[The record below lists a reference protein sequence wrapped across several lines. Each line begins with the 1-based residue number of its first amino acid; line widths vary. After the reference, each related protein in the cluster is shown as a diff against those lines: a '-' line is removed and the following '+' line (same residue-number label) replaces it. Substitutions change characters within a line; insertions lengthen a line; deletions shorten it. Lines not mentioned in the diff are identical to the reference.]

1 VELEKVPEPYS
12 REEPSTFLEATFRV
26 LDSIARR
33 IVDFMPLGRGVRN
46 LLRSKPEGLI
56 GWEHV
61 REISLA
67 TLELQREKPE
77 AISHYMTEQ
86 YQNMLLDAQ
95 RQVADYTGLRAE
107 GLPSAVEV
115 FGQAEWIDA
124 NIPSFQFLFEPIS
137 DKYVGALG
145 DLGAGQAASAQRF
158 AHSLLTIQVGI
169 IMGYLSRNVLG
180 QFDLSL
186 PEPERGGRLYVV
198 EPNMNRIQMQ
208 MGFDPRE
215 FRQWITLHEVTHSFE
230 FHCNTW
236 LTEHLSSSM
245 QEYLKGINLRGI
257 PRPDIL
263 RNLRQGDIKRG
274 DAMTA
279 GGLISIIST
288 PEQREIL
295 SRLQAIMCVLEG
307 YSNLVMDH
315 VGKELLRTYATMKE
329 RFERRRETRSA
340 AERLF
345 QRLIGIELKLQ
356 QYRLGQ
362 AFAEAVVEKEGITFL
377 NRVWQG
383 PDNMPTMDEIIHSG
397 AWIERM
403 KQA

>member
-1 VELEKVPEPYS
+1 MPEPYS
-12 REEPSTFLEATFRV
+12 REEPSTFLQATFRI

-33 IVDFMPLGRGVRN
+33 IVDFIPLGRGIRN
-46 LLRSKPEGLI
+46 VVRSKPEGLI

-61 REISLA
+61 REIAFA

-77 AISHYMTEQ
+77 CISHYMTEQ
-86 YQNMLLDAQ
+86 YQNMLLTAQ
-95 RQVADYTGLRAE
+95 RHVADYTGLHAE
-107 GLPSAVEV
+107 GLPSTVEV
-115 FGQAEWIDA
+115 FGQPDWIDA
-124 NIPSFQFLFEPIS
+124 NIPSFRFLFEPIS
-137 DKYVGALG
+137 EKYVGALG
-145 DLGAGQAASAQRF
+145 DLGANQAASAKRF
-158 AHSLLTIQVGI
+158 AHALLTIQVGV

-186 PEPERGGRLYVV
+186 PEPEKGGKLYVV
-198 EPNMNRIQMQ
+198 EPNMNRVQLQ

-215 FRQWITLHEVTHSFE
+215 FRQWITMHEVTHSFE

-236 LTEHLSSSM
+236 LREYLSSSM
-245 QEYLKGINLRGI
+245 QEYLRSINLRGI

-263 RNLRQGDIKRG
+263 RNLRHSETKRN
-274 DAMTA
+274 DAMGA

-295 SRLQAIMCVLEG
+295 NRLQAIMCVLEG
-307 YSNLVMDH
+307 YSNHVMDH

-362 AFAEAVVEKEGITFL
+362 AFAEAVVEQEGIAFL
-377 NRVWQG
+377 NQVWQR
-383 PDNMPTMDEIIHSG
+383 PDRMPTIDEITHPVD
-397 AWIERM
+397 WIERM
-403 KQA
+403 KQ